1 VQASGAAAAVGLNV
15 IASTSSALGMA
26 ARIKGGLMQSSYHMQ
41 LLAMTGTLAAPGVHD
56 SYREFTTYF
65 KW

>member
-1 VQASGAAAAVGLNV
+1 V

-41 LLAMTGTLAAPGVHD
+41 LLAMTSTLAVPGVHD
-56 SYREFTTYF
+56 NYREFTTYF